1 MAHPPAGIAASKDD
15 LQIMVG
21 MAVGVRLWAAKV
33 LGKKGRV
40 LFLIEQL
47 LFVCV

>member
-1 MAHPPAGIAASKDD
+1 MAHPPAGIAAANDD

-21 MAVGVRLWAAKV
+21 IAVGARLWAVKV
-33 LGKKGRV
+33 LGKKGQV
-40 LFLIEQL
+40 LFLIERL